1 MTDLYECLP
10 WAVLRTPL
18 LAAEWS
24 ARAHEVDAALADPVI
39 VRALAVG
46 CPDLLDTLTRPTTR
60 GRDLAR
66 ARTSLARYL
75 VRMSTRPTPFGA
87 FAAVSLMSWTAEAPV
102 DGEAATTTA
111 RVSSDGEHERLR
123 TRPDMGWLLGLLRDL
138 ESDPAARVAADWR
151 ANPLAVEHSGRLG
164 VLGEATSVRATSP
177 ARRAMA
183 AAREPVP
190 YPQLHAEVSAATG
203 GTRHQVD
210 ELLTELWRQ
219 HLLVTDLHPA
229 LTGTDPV
236 ERIVALVRRTRAD
249 TADALDML
257 LGELRDLDPAPPDEV
272 PARLIA
278 ARKRAADIRPVTEA
292 ALQTDL
298 ARVLDGHGRIAR
310 QLGREL
316 ARAAEMLLAL
326 TPSPSG
332 SNGLIAFRRQFVA
345 RYGADAEVPLLD
357 VLDPATG
364 IGPIVH
370 DHGPNALQDQ
380 RRADALLALALTALR
395 DGRRDVELDEPTL
408 AVLRTATPTPDTAPV
423 SMELS
428 AFVLAR
434 SPADL
439 DAGDFQV
446 VLGPNLGA
454 PSAGRTLGRFA
465 DLLEPEASAC
475 FADLVAAETHAGAA
489 EPVEVVYLPGNARSA
504 NVAIR
509 PATTDHE
516 IVLGCA
522 SGVPDD
528 AVLPWDDLY
537 VAVRG
542 ERVIVRSASLDAEI
556 RPTARHML
564 NAHTAPGICQ
574 FLDEVS
580 RGGEAT
586 LTGFEWGP
594 AESLPA
600 LPRVHIGR
608 VVLAPARWLFGSA
621 VAGRGRDRAAE
632 LPGFTAELAA
642 WRTRWEPPSRVYVTS
657 ADNRLLLDLDRAG
670 DVEQLHREAARRP
683 GSAVKLEEALPDVT
697 DAWLPGPGGGY
708 ITEIVVPMVR
718 RPAPA
723 GRMPALVRTAR
734 RPATPVAVSDRTRI
748 PGSDWLFVKLYGPRE
763 NENGLLTGV
772 LGDLT
777 EMIDN
782 SGLARQW
789 FFIRY
794 ADPEP
799 HLRLRWQGDPDVL
812 LGHVLP
818 QVSDIAAALI
828 ERGELHRLVVDTY
841 DRELERYGGPA
852 GTDLCERIFHA
863 DSRAVRRLL
872 ATPVGSGADLTELAA
887 VSVDALLG
895 GLGLDEAAR
904 LAYYADQA
912 AVASSDPSV
921 GQVAGADYR
930 VRKVR
935 LRALLGPG
943 PTAGATQ
950 LDPSGDV
957 ADVLADRDAD
967 VRAVA
972 AELDRLA
979 GDGLE
984 LPRLYPSV
992 VHMHLNRLNGGGLA
1006 QPPEPHLYHL
1016 LERTRRGLA
1025 ASTRA

>member
-10 WAVLRTPL
+10 WAVLRTPVL
-18 LAAEWS
+18 PAAWAE
-24 ARAHEVDAALADPVI
+24 RAHDSNGALIDPVI
-39 VRALAVG
+39 VRALAAG
-46 CPDLLDTLTRPTTR
+46 CPDLLDTLARPTTR

-87 FAAVSLMSWTAEAPV
+87 FAAVSLVSWASNPDAT
-102 DGEAATTTA
+102 AAT
-111 RVSSDGEHERLR
+111 VSADTGYERLR

-138 ESDPAARVAADWR
+138 ESDPVARAAATWQ
-151 ANPLAVEHSGRLG
+151 ANPLAVEHDGRLG
-164 VLGEATSVRATSP
+164 VLGEATSVRATRA
-177 ARRAMA
+177 ARHAMDR
-183 AAREPVP
+183 AREPVP
-190 YPQLHAEVSAATG
+190 YTQLHADLSLATN
-203 GTRHQVD
+203 GTRHQID

-219 HLLVTDLHPA
+219 HLLGTDLRPA
-229 LTGTDPV
+229 LTAAHPV
-236 ERIVALVRRTRAD
+236 ERIVALVRRTRPE
-249 TADALDML
+249 TADALDTL
-257 LGELRDLDPAPPDEV
+257 LGELRDLDAAPPSEV
-272 PARLIA
+272 PARLTA
-278 ARKRAADIRPVTEA
+278 ARKRVADIRPVAEA

-298 ARVLDGHGRIAR
+298 ARRLAGQGRITSA
-310 QLGREL
+310 LGREL
-316 ARAAEMLLAL
+316 ARAAELLLSL

-345 RYGADAEVPLLD
+345 RYGPDAEVPLLD
-357 VLDPATG
+357 VLDPAVG
-364 IGPIVH
+364 IGPIAH
-370 DHGPNALQDQ
+370 DHGPNAPQDQ
-380 RRADALLALALTALR
+380 RRTDTLLALALTALR
-395 DGRRDVELDEPTL
+395 DGCREVELDEPTL
-408 AVLRTATPTPDTAPV
+408 AALRTATPAAETAPV
-423 SMELS
+423 SVELS
-428 AFVLAR
+428 AFVIAH

-439 DAGDFQV
+439 DAGEFQV

-475 FADLVAAETHAGAA
+475 FAELVAAESRAGAA
-489 EPVEVVYLPGNARSA
+489 EPVEVVYLPANARSA

-522 SGVPDD
+522 SGVADD
-528 AVLPWDDLY
+528 AVLPWEDLY

-564 NAHTAPGICQ
+564 NAHTAPDICQ

-580 RGGEAT
+580 RGGQAT

-594 AESLPA
+594 AESQPV
-600 LPRVHIGR
+600 LPRVRVGR
-608 VVLAPARWLFGSA
+608 IVLVPARWLFGSA
-621 VAGRGRDRAAE
+621 IAGRGRDRAAE
-632 LPGFTAELAA
+632 LPGFAAELAA
-642 WRTRWEPPSRVYVTS
+642 WRTRWMPPGRVYVTS
-657 ADNRLLLDLDRAG
+657 ADNRLLLDLDQPE
-670 DVEQLHREAARRP
+670 DVAQLHREAARRP
-683 GSAVKLEEALPDVT
+683 GSALRLEEALPDVD
-697 DAWLPGPGGGY
+697 DAWLAGPGGGY
-708 ITEIVVPMVR
+708 VSEVVVPLVR
-718 RPAPA
+718 RPVSMRHSTVP
-723 GRMPALVRTAR
+723 PALVRAARPQPGAETAR
-734 RPATPVAVSDRTRI
+734 DRTRI

-772 LGDLT
+772 LGDLA

-789 FFIRY
+789 FFVRY

-799 HLRLRWQGDPDVL
+799 HLRLRWQGEPDVL

-828 ERGELHRLVVDTY
+828 ARGELRRLVVDTY
-841 DRELERYGGPA
+841 NRELERYGGPA

-863 DSRAVRRLL
+863 DSRAVLRLL
-872 ATPVGSGADLTELAA
+872 ATPAGTAADLTELAA

-904 LAYYADQA
+904 LAYYAQQA
-912 AVASSDPSV
+912 AAGDPSV
-921 GQVAGADYR
+921 GRAAGDDYR

-935 LRALLGPG
+935 LRQLLDADVGG
-943 PTAGATQ
+943 GASQ
-950 LDPSGDV
+950 LDPSGE
-957 ADVLADRDAD
+957 AAEALAERDAE

-972 AELDRLA
+972 ADFVRLSD
-979 GDGLE
+979 DGQLA
-984 LPRLYPSV
+984 PQRLHPSV
-992 VHMHLNRLNGGGLA
+992 VHMHLNRLNGGGFV
-1006 QPPEPHLYHL
+1006 PPSEALLYHL
-1016 LERTRRGLA
+1016 LERTRRGLV
-1025 ASTRA
+1025 ASSRG